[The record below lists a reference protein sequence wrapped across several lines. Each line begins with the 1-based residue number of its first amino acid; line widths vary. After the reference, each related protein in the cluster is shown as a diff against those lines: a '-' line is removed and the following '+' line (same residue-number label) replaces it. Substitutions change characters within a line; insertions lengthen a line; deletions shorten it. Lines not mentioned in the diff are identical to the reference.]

1 MGANMTKC
9 VESYNQA
16 STQRGRGVNACVSGM
31 LSHFSI
37 KCNKDPLFKIV
48 DTHAYT
54 IPKTMSEDN
63 NNPVEVEVQNWDG
76 HSFTVEG
83 VNDQLEKLHKEQK
96 TIRTLVLRHNGRM
109 VRISRDVR
117 LKARKNLYFT
127 PELETTDTKNPV
139 YQGTTFEYEDLDNS
153 L

>member
-37 KCNKDPLFKIV
+37 KCNQDPLFKIV

-83 VNDQLEKLHKEQK
+83 VNNQLEKLLKEQK
-96 TIRTLVLRHNGRM
+96 IIRTLALRHDGRM

>member
-1 MGANMTKC
+1 MR
-9 VESYNQA
+9 VY
-16 STQRGRGVNACVSGM
+16 GM
-31 LSHFSI
+31 LSHLSI
-37 KCNKDPLFKIV
+37 KCKQDPFFKIV
-48 DTHAYT
+48 APTLAYT
-54 IPKTMSEDN
+54 LPKTMSEDN
-63 NNPVEVEVQNWDG
+63 NKPIEVEVRNWDG

-127 PELETTDTKNPV
+127 PELETTANENPV
-139 YQGTTFEYEDLDNS
+139 YQGTTFEYEDLDNP
-153 L
+153 LL

>member
-1 MGANMTKC
+1 
-9 VESYNQA
+9 
-16 STQRGRGVNACVSGM
+16 
-31 LSHFSI
+31 
-37 KCNKDPLFKIV
+37 
-48 DTHAYT
+48 
-54 IPKTMSEDN
+54 MSEDN
-63 NNPVEVEVQNWDG
+63 NKPIEVEVRNWDG

-109 VRISRDVR
+109 VRITRDVR
-117 LKARKNLYFT
+117 LKARKNLHFT
-127 PELETTDTKNPV
+127 PELETAAIENPL